1 MWASDQLNGALVNL
15 DWLEL
20 KNELNERR
28 EEWTNMFVEHASKEG
43 KFFTVEE
50 PFGAYL
56 VPAKTYEALLE
67 MIEDQDLGRIVRER
81 VPKRSEAVEV
91 SLAP

>member
-20 KNELNERR
+20 QHELSERR
-28 EEWTNMFVEHASKEG
+28 EEWTNMVVEHARKEG

-50 PFGAYL
+50 PHGAMDEQ
-56 VPAKTYEALLE
+56 P
-67 MIEDQDLGRIVRER
+67 QC
-81 VPKRSEAVEV
+81 
-91 SLAP
+91 